1 MKKEKGDNYFMSW
14 KFLIDEMSLKG
25 QSIGFG
31 IFSLNGN
38 LLYANAAMCY
48 YLGTDSVC
56 LSPKNSLINPTF
68 STFAEAVPK
77 VNKEKIFEGLLTIG
91 NFDDVNYILPSK
103 VLRKDDQIMIYAE
116 VDVPQMFEDNKK
128 MSQLNHEVNNLQKQ
142 LIIEKK
148 ILQNTLTELKETQQ
162 MLIQS
167 EKMNALGKLV
177 AGVAHELNNPISFV
191 YSNIFSLEEYI
202 AVVFKCYREIE
213 ELIRNSENP
222 GLTGAAHEIRTTNDI
237 DFLHEDLLEITR
249 ESRNGIERVKQIVDD
264 LVKFSRLDESEIKV
278 VNLIENIQSS
288 VAIARSEIVKKKIQ
302 YVYDGPPKL
311 MIECYP
317 GQLNQA
323 ILNIL
328 INAVYAVDIEGH
340 IVLSVGKA
348 GGNVVISVK
357 DDGSGIPLEIKE
369 RIFDPFFT
377 TKPVGSGTGLGLSIT
392 YKMIH
397 DLHKGSIEVV
407 SEPGQGTNMILTI
420 PEKIR

>member
-1 MKKEKGDNYFMSW
+1 MNW

-48 YLGTDSVC
+48 YLGTDSVH

-68 STFAEAVPK
+68 ATFAEAVPK

-103 VLRKDDQIMIYAE
+103 VLLKDDQIMIYAE

-202 AVVFKCYREIE
+202 SEVFKCYREIE
-213 ELIRNSENP
+213 ELIRNSDNP
-222 GLTGAAHEIRTTNDI
+222 GLIGAAHEIRTTNDI
-237 DFLHEDLLEITR
+237 DFLHEDILEITR
-249 ESRNGIERVKQIVDD
+249 ESKNGIERVKQIVED
-264 LVKFSRLDESEIKV
+264 LVKFSRMDESEIKV
-278 VNLIENIQSS
+278 VNLVENIQSS
-288 VAIARSEIVKKKIQ
+288 VAIARSEIVKKKIL
-302 YVYDGPPKL
+302 YVYEGPPKL

-340 IVLSVGKA
+340 IVLSVCKA

-357 DDGSGIPLEIKE
+357 DDGSGIPSEIKE

>member
-1 MKKEKGDNYFMSW
+1 
-14 KFLIDEMSLKG
+14 
-25 QSIGFG
+25 
-31 IFSLNGN
+31 
-38 LLYANAAMCY
+38 
-48 YLGTDSVC
+48 
-56 LSPKNSLINPTF
+56 LINPTF
-68 STFAEAVPK
+68 TDLAETVPK

-142 LIIEKK
+142 LIVEKK

-202 AVVFKCYREIE
+202 AEIFRSYREME
-213 ELIRNSENP
+213 ELIRQSDHP
-222 GLTGAAHEIRTTNDI
+222 GLIGKADEIRTTNDI
-237 DFLHEDLLEITR
+237 DFLYEDIMEITR
-249 ESRNGIERVKQIVDD
+249 ESRNGIERVKQIVED
-264 LVKFSRLDESEIKV
+264 LVKFSRMAEPEIKV
-278 VNLIENIQSS
+278 VDLVENIQSS

-302 YVYDGPPKL
+302 YVYDGPPRL

-328 INAVYAVDIEGH
+328 INAVHAVDMEGN
-340 IVLSVGKA
+340 IVLSVSKA

-357 DDGSGIPLEIKE
+357 DDGCGIPSEIKE

-407 SEPGQGTNMILTI
+407 SESGKGTMMILTI
-420 PEKIR
+420 PEKLR

>member
-1 MKKEKGDNYFMSW
+1 MKKVKSDDYFMNW

-31 IFSLNGN
+31 IFSLDGN

-48 YLGTDSVC
+48 YLGTDSVHKA
-56 LSPKNSLINPTF
+56 PKNSFINPTF
-68 STFAEAVPK
+68 STFAETVPK
-77 VNKEKIFEGLLTIG
+77 LNKEKIFEGLLTIG
-91 NFDDVNYILPSK
+91 NLDDENYILPSK

-128 MSQLNHEVNNLQKQ
+128 MVQLNREVNNLQKQ

-191 YSNIFSLEEYI
+191 YSNIFSLEEYMSE
-202 AVVFKCYREIE
+202 VFKCYGEIE
-213 ELIRNSENP
+213 ELIHKSNNP
-222 GLTGAAHEIRTTNDI
+222 ELIGAANDI
-237 DFLHEDLLEITR
+237 GSQNEIKFLHEDILELTK
-249 ESRNGIERVKQIVDD
+249 ESRNGIERVKKIVED

-278 VNLIENIQSS
+278 VDLVENIRSS
-288 VAIARSEIVKKKIQ
+288 VAIARSEIINKKIH
-302 YVYDGPPKL
+302 YVYDGPSWL
-311 MIECYP
+311 QIECYP

-328 INAVYAVDIEGH
+328 INAVYAVDVDGH
-340 IVLSVGKA
+340 IVLSVREVD
-348 GGNVVISVK
+348 GNVVVSVK
-357 DDGSGIPLEIKE
+357 DDGSGIPSEIKA

-420 PEKIR
+420 PGKIR

>member
-1 MKKEKGDNYFMSW
+1 MKKGKGDNYFMNW
-14 KFLIDEMSLKG
+14 KFMIDEMSLKG

-38 LLYANAAMCY
+38 LLYANEAMCY
-48 YLGTDSVC
+48 YLGTDSVH
-56 LSPKNSLINPTF
+56 LTPKNSLINPTF
-68 STFAEAVPK
+68 STFSESVPK
-77 VNKEKIFEGLLTIG
+77 ANKEKIFEGLLTIG

-142 LIIEKK
+142 LIMEKK
-148 ILQNTLTELKETQQ
+148 ILQDTLNELKETQQ

-191 YSNIFSLEEYI
+191 YSNIFSIEEYTGE
-202 AVVFKCYREIE
+202 VFKSYREIE
-213 ELIRNSENP
+213 ELIRDSDNP
-222 GLTGAAHEIRTTNDI
+222 ELIRVAGEIRSRNEIDYLQEDI
-237 DFLHEDLLEITR
+237 QEIAR
-249 ESRNGIERVKQIVDD
+249 ESRNGIERVKKIVQD
-264 LVKFSRLDESEIKV
+264 LMKFSRLDESDIRIVDLVEH
-278 VNLIENIQSS
+278 IQSS
-288 VAIARSEIVKKKIQ
+288 LAIARSEIAKKKIH
-302 YVYDGPPKL
+302 YVYVGPERL
-311 MIECYP
+311 QIECYP
-317 GQLNQA
+317 GQLDQA

-340 IVLSVGKA
+340 IVLSVSEKE
-348 GGNVVISVK
+348 GNVLISVK
-357 DDGSGIPLEIKE
+357 DDGCGIPTEIRE

-397 DLHKGSIEVV
+397 DLHKGNIEVV
-407 SEPGQGTNMILTI
+407 SEPGQGTNMIVTI
-420 PEKIR
+420 PGKIR